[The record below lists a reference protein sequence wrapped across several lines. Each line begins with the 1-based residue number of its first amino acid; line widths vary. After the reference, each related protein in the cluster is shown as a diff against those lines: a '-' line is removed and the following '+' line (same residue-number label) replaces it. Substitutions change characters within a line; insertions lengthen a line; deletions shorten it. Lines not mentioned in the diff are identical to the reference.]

1 MANVKITDLT
11 AATALGGTEL
21 FETVQSG
28 SSVKASATQ
37 IKTFVGDSL
46 NITGGTI
53 GSSTLSNVRL
63 SSAVGSLASVT
74 ISAGAMGS
82 LTVTGGTFN
91 SVTLSN
97 AVGEFDSITVTAG
110 AVPITA
116 ITGINYAQLSS
127 TRDQTAASANVAYA
141 VSFDTASSW
150 NTGITT
156 ASSTN
161 ITFAADGVYLCSMN
175 FQLKNTDAS
184 NHTVTVWYQ
193 KNGTNVANTGST
205 ISVPKAADGGVT
217 VFELTFQEQVTA
229 GQYLTLYWAAN
240 NTALSLDYTA
250 ASAGPP
256 NVPAIPSVIFT
267 SNRIF

>member
-46 NITGGTI
+46 NITGGT
-53 GSSTLSNVRL
+53 L
-63 SSAVGSLASVT
+63 
-74 ISAGAMGS
+74 
-82 LTVTGGTFN
+82 N

-110 AVPITA
+110 AIPITA
-116 ITGINYAQLSS
+116 ITGINYCQLIS
-127 TRDQTAASANVAYA
+127 TRDQTATSANVAYA

-161 ITFAADGVYLCSMN
+161 ITFAAAGVYLCSMN
-175 FQLKNTDAS
+175 FQLKNTDTS
-184 NHTVTVWYQ
+184 NHAITVWYQ

-205 ISVPKAADGGVT
+205 ISVPKSTDGGVT

-229 GQYLTLYWAAN
+229 GQYLTLYWSTP
-240 NTALSLDYTA
+240 NTAVTLDYTA

-256 NVPAIPSVIFT
+256 SVPAIPSVIFT
-267 SNRIF
+267 AHRII

>member
-46 NITGGTI
+46 NITGGTL
-53 GSSTLSNVRL
+53 SSVTL
-63 SSAVGSLASVT
+63 SSAVGSLSSVT

-110 AVPITA
+110 AIPITS

-161 ITFAADGVYLCSMN
+161 ITFAAAGVYLCSMN
-175 FQLKNTDAS
+175 FQLKNTDTS
-184 NHTVTVWYQ
+184 NHSVTVWYQ
-193 KNGTNVANTGST
+193 KNGTNVANTGSI
-205 ISVPKAADGGVT
+205 ISVPKSTDGGVT

-229 GQYLTLYWAAN
+229 GQYLTLYWSAS
-240 NTALSLDYTA
+240 NTALTLDYTA

>member
-46 NITGGTI
+46 NITGGT
-53 GSSTLSNVRL
+53 L
-63 SSAVGSLASVT
+63 
-74 ISAGAMGS
+74 
-82 LTVTGGTFN
+82 N

-110 AVPITA
+110 AIPITA
-116 ITGINYAQLSS
+116 ITGINYGQLIS
-127 TRDQTAASANVAYA
+127 TRDQTATSANVAYA

-161 ITFAADGVYLCSMN
+161 ITFAAAGVYLCSMN
-175 FQLKNTDAS
+175 FQLKNTDTS
-184 NHTVTVWYQ
+184 NHAITVWYQ

-205 ISVPKAADGGVT
+205 ISVPKSTDGGVT

-229 GQYLTLYWAAN
+229 GQYLTLYWSTP
-240 NTALSLDYTA
+240 NTAVTLDYTA

-256 NVPAIPSVIFT
+256 SVPAIPSVIFT
-267 SNRIF
+267 AHRII

>member
-1 MANVKITDLT
+1 M
-11 AATALGGTEL
+11 
-21 FETVQSG
+21 
-28 SSVKASATQ
+28 
-37 IKTFVGDSL
+37 
-46 NITGGTI
+46 
-53 GSSTLSNVRL
+53 
-63 SSAVGSLASVT
+63 
-74 ISAGAMGS
+74 
-82 LTVTGGTFN
+82 
-91 SVTLSN
+91 
-97 AVGEFDSITVTAG
+97 TAG

-161 ITFAADGVYLCSMN
+161 ITFAVAGVYLCSMN
-175 FQLKNTDAS
+175 FQLKNTDTS

-193 KNGTNVANTGST
+193 KNGTNVANTAST
-205 ISVPKAADGGVT
+205 ISVPKATDGGVT
-217 VFELTFQEQVTA
+217 VFQLTFQEQVTA
-229 GQYLTLYWAAN
+229 GQYLTLYWSAS
-240 NTALSLDYTA
+240 NTALTLDYTA

>member
-46 NITGGTI
+46 NI
-53 GSSTLSNVRL
+53 
-63 SSAVGSLASVT
+63 
-74 ISAGAMGS
+74 
-82 LTVTGGTFN
+82 TGGTFN

-161 ITFAADGVYLCSMN
+161 ITFAASGVYLCSMN
-175 FQLKNTDAS
+175 FQLKNTDTS
-184 NHTVTVWYQ
+184 DHSVTVWYQ
-193 KNGTNVANTGST
+193 KNGTNVANTGSI
-205 ISVPKAADGGVT
+205 ISVPKSTDGGVT

-229 GQYLTLYWAAN
+229 GQYLTLYWSAS
-240 NTALSLDYTA
+240 NTALTLDYTA

-256 NVPAIPSVIFT
+256 DVPAIPSVIFT